1 MEASDSGNTEEILKC
16 LTKAKPEEQK
26 EGEKTMKTIN
36 GLDEDIGE
44 MEMLRRDS
52 RFLSTH

>member
-1 MEASDSGNTEEILKC
+1 LLEASDSGNTDEILKC
-16 LTKAKPEEQK
+16 LTLKAEDKKEE
-26 EGEKTMKTIN
+26 EKSMKTIL
-36 GLDEDIGE
+36 GEEETPE